1 MSRQPSASSR
11 FLQQLGRRLWPAR
24 PALALVLALA
34 IALAAGRTAVHAAAG
49 QPPEK
54 LRHRTFLPLA
64 VTNPTALRGHGIV
77 PPAGAVQTYV
87 LREGD
92 NLADLAVEL
101 GRDVSAMA
109 CVTPS
114 GTYPLTLL
122 RPGMAVVIPPAE
134 YLCHTVQPG
143 DTVASVAERYRV
155 SPEALLRLAWNELE
169 SLQERLEPG
178 RRLLVPGGV
187 RPAVERPPEPRP
199 QPSPTAAT
207 KPAPTATPA
216 PTPEPW
222 PYGDG
227 HFIWPVVGEISQGY
241 HSRHRGL
248 DIATA
253 FGAPV
258 VAADNGVVTRAGW
271 SDAGYG
277 LRVVIDHQI
286 DYITLYAHLSEVYVA
301 EGQVVEKGQVIGRVG
316 STGNSTGPHLH
327 FELRDFGYLI
337 DPLSRLE
344 QR

>member
-1 MSRQPSASSR
+1 MWRGTPHR
-11 FLQQLGRRLWPAR
+11 GTPLLR
-24 PALALVLALA
+24 LALA
-34 IALAAGRTAVHAAAG
+34 VLLAALTAGAAGWRPAHAAAG
-49 QPPEK
+49 QPPNK
-54 LRHRTFLPLA
+54 LRYRTFLPLA
-64 VTNPTALRGHGIV
+64 ATNPAALRGHGV
-77 PPAGAVQTYV
+77 LPPAGSVQTYV

-122 RPGMAVVIPPAE
+122 RPGMTLVIPPPE
-134 YLCHTVQPG
+134 YLCHTVQAG
-143 DTVASVAERYRV
+143 DTAASVAERYGV
-155 SPEALLRLAWNELE
+155 SPDVLLRLAWNELE

-187 RPAVERPPEPRP
+187 RPALERPAETRP
-199 QPSPTAAT
+199 QPSPTPAA
-207 KPAPTATPA
+207 TATPTPGPA
-216 PTPEPW
+216 RPTPGPAPEPW

-227 HFIWPVVGEISQGY
+227 RFIWPVEGEISQGY

-277 LRVVIDHQI
+277 LRIVIDHQI
-286 DYITLYAHLSEVYVA
+286 DYITLYAHLSEVYVE

-337 DPLSRLE
+337 DPLTRLE
-344 QR
+344 PR